1 MGGAAKEKVVTAA
14 HAGPARPARETAL
27 PMAGPEATPSTD
39 LQGLA
44 ERLLERLRVRGF
56 EHAQVQAGEER
67 RCELNLAHN
76 EPSLLRSNLARKVA
90 ASAIV
95 DGRRAAAQGT
105 DLSDEGLERLVD
117 ELWGA
122 AQAAPQDDSH
132 AVSAGQRL
140 QLTRGPL
147 EADPQALSQALRTLL
162 DWRATH
168 TPTVMIEEATA
179 AHRRERA
186 LVLTTGGSRL
196 ETDLGWLEMSVFG
209 LAREG
214 EHASSF
220 NYAGGTAD
228 TLASVPQAFGLARMM
243 QELTRQVR
251 TRPLGERFVADVV
264 LAPGAVTDL
273 LEWLSDQLGDG
284 PLIDGSSLYRH
295 KVGEMIASPLLTLQS
310 RYDAPGC
317 SPVTGD
323 AFVATPVRLLD
334 AGRLTQLA
342 PSLYGSRK
350 TGVPHT
356 PLGEGWELLPG
367 TTPLDELI
375 ASVPRGAIVDRL
387 SMGSPAP
394 NGDFSGVIK
403 NSFAIEGG
411 RLGDALAETMISGNV
426 ARMLLDVVAVSA
438 ERIDSGSQALPWV
451 RISGLNF
458 S

>member
-1 MGGAAKEKVVTAA
+1 MSGAATV
-14 HAGPARPARETAL
+14 
-27 PMAGPEATPSTD
+27 AGPETAD
-39 LQGLA
+39 LPALA
-44 ERLLERLRVRGF
+44 EGLLERLQARGF
-56 EHAQVQAGEER
+56 VHAQVQAGEER

-76 EPSLLRSNLARKVA
+76 EPSLLRSNLSRKVA

-95 DGRRAAAQGT
+95 DGRRASTQGT
-105 DLSDEGLERLVD
+105 DLSEEGLSRLVD

-122 AQAAPQDDSH
+122 AQAAPQDEAH
-132 AVSAGQRL
+132 AVSSGQHL
-140 QLTRGPL
+140 QLARGPL
-147 EADPQALSQALRTLL
+147 EADPAALSQALRTLL
-162 DWRATH
+162 DWRAAH
-168 TPTVMIEEATA
+168 TPSMMIEEATA
-179 AHRRERA
+179 AHRRARA
-186 LVLTTGGSRL
+186 LVLTTGGSRI

-214 EHASSF
+214 ERASSF

-228 TLASVPQAFGLARMM
+228 TLMEVPETFGVARMM
-243 QELTRQVR
+243 RDLTRQVH
-251 TRPLGERFVADVV
+251 TRPLGERFVGDVV

-273 LEWLSDQLGDG
+273 LEWLAEQLGDG

-295 KVGEMIASPLLTLQS
+295 KVGELIASPLLTLQS
-310 RYDAPGC
+310 RYEAPGC

-323 AFVATPVRLLD
+323 AFVAPHVRLLD
-334 AGRLTQLA
+334 AGRLTQLT

-350 TGVPHT
+350 VGVPHT

-367 TTPLDELI
+367 RTPLAELI

-403 NSFAIEGG
+403 NSFLIEGG
-411 RLGDALAETMISGNV
+411 RVGDALAETMISGNV
-426 ARMLLDVVAVSA
+426 ARMLLDVAAVSA

-451 RISGLNF
+451 RITGLNF

>member
-1 MGGAAKEKVVTAA
+1 
-14 HAGPARPARETAL
+14 
-27 PMAGPEATPSTD
+27 MAGATAVEPVQASD
-39 LQGLA
+39 LNDLA
-44 ERLLERLRVRGF
+44 EGLLGRLRARGF
-56 EHAQVQAGEER
+56 AHAQVQASEER

-76 EPSLLRSNLARKVA
+76 EPSLLRSNLSRKVA

-95 DGRRAAAQGT
+95 DGRRASAQGT
-105 DLSDEGLERLVD
+105 DLSEEGLAQLVD

-122 AQAAPQDDSH
+122 AQAAPQDDAH
-132 AVSAGQRL
+132 AVSVGQQLRL
-140 QLTRGPL
+140 SRGPL
-147 EADPQALSQALRTLL
+147 ESDPQALSQALRALL
-162 DWRATH
+162 EWRAAH
-168 TPTVMIEEATA
+168 TPTMMIEEATA
-179 AHRRERA
+179 AHRRDRL
-186 LVLTTGGSRL
+186 LVLTTGGSRI

-214 EHASSF
+214 ERASSF
-220 NYAGGTAD
+220 NYAGGTAHELSD
-228 TLASVPQAFGLARMM
+228 LPQAFGLARMM
-243 QELTRQVR
+243 QDLTRQVQ
-251 TRPLGERFVADVV
+251 TRPLGERFVGDVV

-273 LEWLSDQLGDG
+273 LEWLADQLGDG

-295 KVGEMIASPLLTLQS
+295 KVGEVIASPLLTLQS

-323 AFVATPVRLLD
+323 GFVAPDVRLLD
-334 AGRLTQLA
+334 AGRLTQLT

-367 TTPLDELI
+367 TTPLEALI
-375 ASVPRGAIVDRL
+375 AAVPRGALVDRL

-403 NSFAIEGG
+403 NSFRIDGG
-411 RLGDALAETMISGNV
+411 RVGEALAETMISGNV

-451 RISGLNF
+451 RISGLHF